1 MNEGTDMSITETVPR
16 ARRRLGRGLLAA
28 AMALGIVS
36 GTMSATMGTAA
47 AAMACT
53 GARDSNV
60 CLWVNGVGNGQFVV
74 HVGID
79 FHISREAAQEYID
92 DAGDPFRVWIRGDDN
107 GPGEFLF
114 SVPMT
119 GLGASDESGLSADF
133 ERTVPGSWLNEDA
146 GTDEV
151 YAELTLTDT
160 DTNTVIRVFK
170 SPIIVGNWS

>member
-1 MNEGTDMSITETVPR
+1 MSIDKTVPR
-16 ARRRLGRGLLAA
+16 GRRRLVRGTLAA
-28 AMALGIVS
+28 AMALGIVG
-36 GTMSATMGTAA
+36 GTMGATTGTAS
-47 AAMACT
+47 AAMRCT

-79 FHISREAAQEYID
+79 FHISREDAQEYID
-92 DAGDPFRVWIRGDDN
+92 DAGDPFQVWIRGDDN
-107 GPGEFLF
+107 GPAEFLF
-114 SVPMT
+114 TVPMT
-119 GLGASDESGLSADF
+119 AIGASDESGLSADF

-160 DTNTVIRVFK
+160 DTNTVTRVFK
-170 SPIIVGNWS
+170 SPVIVGNWP